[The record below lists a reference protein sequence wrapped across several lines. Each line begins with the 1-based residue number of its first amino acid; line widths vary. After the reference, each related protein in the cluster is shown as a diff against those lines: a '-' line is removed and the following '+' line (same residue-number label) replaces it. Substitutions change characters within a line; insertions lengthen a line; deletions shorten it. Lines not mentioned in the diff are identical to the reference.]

1 MEANEMLI
9 KALELMGIGVG
20 GVFLVLAVFYGLV
33 LLMRKLFPAKDGDE
47 GNT

>member
-1 MEANEMLI
+1 MTAQEMLI
-9 KALELMGIGVG
+9 KALELMGVGIG
-20 GVFLVLAVFYGLV
+20 GVFLVLGAFYGLV